1 MKKEDIKELFTFIVD
16 QLGMYDGGN
25 NTFDEDLEVLYNQ
38 FGDSCSKCVHKCH
51 LINQG
56 VHWCGLQKE
65 TYPEVC
71 KDYEETPKGTITT
84 N

>member
-1 MKKEDIKELFTFIVD
+1 MKKEDIIE
-16 QLGMYDGGN
+16 
-25 NTFDEDLEVLYNQ
+25 NTPF
-38 FGDSCSKCVHKCH
+38 SCSKCVHKCH

-71 KDYEETPKGTITT
+71 EDYEETPKGTITT